1 MARSSNP
8 VPTIVGD
15 VAVESVTVNDKGGSL
30 SAILKRPLRADFAGG
45 GLFYG
50 ARIDFEPGISCVLV
64 APGRTEAKDRTGKG
78 RKFRVQRVTSHRY
91 VLDFGDDDDR
101 EVVDPVTKAT
111 LKILEEMARTG
122 RLTLLSQEAAD
133 KRFAKLKELE
143 AEGDRLAAAAMP
155 EAQKL
160 YPE

>member
-1 MARSSNP
+1 MARGNNP

-78 RKFRVQRVTSHRY
+78 RKFRLQRVTPHRY
-91 VLDFGDDDDR
+91 VLDFGDDDR
-101 EVVDPVTKAT
+101 EVVDPVTQAT

-122 RLTLLSQEAAD
+122 RLALLGKEAAD

-143 AEGDRLAAAAMP
+143 TEGDRLAAAALREVQTPDP
-155 EAQKL
+155 E
-160 YPE
+160 

>member
-1 MARSSNP
+1 MSRRDKNP

-30 SAILKRPLRADFAGG
+30 SAILKRPLRTDFAGG

-78 RKFRVQRVTSHRY
+78 RKFRVQRVTPHRY
-91 VLDFGDDDDR
+91 VLDFGDDDR

-122 RLTLLSQEAAD
+122 RLTLLSQEETD
-133 KRFAKLKELE
+133 KRFAKFQELE

-155 EAQKL
+155 EAQK
-160 YPE
+160 PHSE

>member
-1 MARSSNP
+1 MARRGNP

-78 RKFRVQRVTSHRY
+78 RKFRVQRVTRHRY
-91 VLDFGDDDDR
+91 VLDFGDDDR
-101 EVVDPVTKAT
+101 EVVDPVTQAT
-111 LKILEEMARTG
+111 LKILEEMAKHA
-122 RLTLLSQEAAD
+122 RLTLLSREAAD
-133 KRFAKLKELE
+133 QRFAKFQELE
-143 AEGDRLAAAAMP
+143 AEGDRLAAAAMLKTQKPHP
-155 EAQKL
+155 E
-160 YPE
+160 